1 MRKFILA
8 GVVVIFSLSAA
19 FLVTGII
26 KKRQT
31 QIELA
36 GKISKLP
43 AFSFTTLAKQ
53 SFNSSEITS
62 GPVLVVRFHPECE
75 HCQYEIREILG
86 SPIPVSA
93 MWVIMVSDADADS
106 IKKMLLPYDLA
117 EYPSVI
123 PLTDTS
129 YSFGEIFG
137 SDLVPSSY
145 IYDKDLELVKVL
157 YGEVKTETILK
168 YLNESE
174 QDK

>member
-1 MRKFILA
+1 MRKIILA
-8 GVVVIFSLSAA
+8 GVVMIFALSVS
-19 FLVTGII
+19 FLVSGII

-31 QIELA
+31 QIEIA

-43 AFSFTTLAKQ
+43 SFSFTTLEKG

-62 GPVLVVRFHPECE
+62 GPVLIVRFHPECE
-75 HCQYEIREILG
+75 HCRYEIKEIF
-86 SPIPVSA
+86 SSTIPASGVR
-93 MWVIMVSDADADS
+93 VIMVSNADADS

-123 PLTDTS
+123 TLADTS

-137 SDLVPSSY
+137 SNMVPSSY

-168 YLNESE
+168 YLKDSE